1 MTLWI
6 AGKSAGDKSPVCMTE
21 LQGVFDTREAAL
33 EVCKDLFSFIAPI
46 TLNMA
51 YPQEA
56 TPWENVEFPAFSRQ
70 I

>member
-1 MTLWI
+1 
-6 AGKSAGDKSPVCMTE
+6 MTE

-56 TPWENVEFPAFSRQ
+56 TPWENVEFPAFARQ